1 MNPSNADAPNDPPPD
16 PGRETG
22 LADRHHAQLEEPMH
36 DEVTTSGESS
46 VAMSKDP
53 EPEPG
58 RRAYGFRQTFPA
70 APSSVGKARH
80 FVRLA
85 LTEIGIDAED
95 ATLAVSEMFTV
106 ALTAAGGGDD
116 IEVALRLRGGE
127 IDLEVC
133 SPQGRGEL
141 SEVQAAVMSAVA
153 DFYERR
159 EVGDDDVQLFGCL
172 VKTQSVR
179 RRDDGSN

>member
-1 MNPSNADAPNDPPPD
+1 MIPCTADPPASAPSDPPAHPTDDPRADA
-16 PGRETG
+16 
-22 LADRHHAQLEEPMH
+22 
-36 DEVTTSGESS
+36 
-46 VAMSKDP
+46 
-53 EPEPG
+53 G

-80 FVRLA
+80 FVRASLSGV
-85 LTEIGIDAED
+85 GIDPED
-95 ATLAVSEMFTV
+95 ATLAVSEMVTV
-106 ALTAAGGGDD
+106 ALTAAGGGDA

-127 IDLEVC
+127 IDIEVC

-141 SEVQAAVMSAVA
+141 SDVQAAVMGAVA

-159 EVGDDDVQLFGCL
+159 EVGDVDVQSFGCL

-179 RRDDGSN
+179 RRSEPYD